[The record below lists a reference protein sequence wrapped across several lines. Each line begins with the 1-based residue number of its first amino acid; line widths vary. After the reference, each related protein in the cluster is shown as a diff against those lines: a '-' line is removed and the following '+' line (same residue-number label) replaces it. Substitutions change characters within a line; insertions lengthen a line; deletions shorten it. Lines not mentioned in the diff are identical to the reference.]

1 MNPRTAATA
10 AALLLAASTLVSCTA
25 AEPEPTAPPAAA
37 DPAEL
42 CAAFADVQTVMFNAL
57 TAQREGRAQE
67 HEFQGWIR
75 LATRVLSRIDAD
87 EATSVGAAIAQ
98 AQGEAPPV
106 PIGRNEEGVDPLSES
121 WGEAA
126 EAVRRACE
134 AEGVEIAIEA
144 FSGG

>member
-1 MNPRTAATA
+1 MNPRTVATA
-10 AALLLAASTLVSCTA
+10 AALLLAASTLASCTA
-25 AEPEPTAPPAAA
+25 PNPEPTAPPAAA
-37 DPAEL
+37 DAADL
-42 CAAFADVQTVMFNAL
+42 CAQFADVQTIMFNAHN
-57 TAQREGRAQE
+57 AQREGRAQE
-67 HEFQGWIR
+67 QEFQGWVR

-87 EATSVGAAIAQ
+87 EATSLGAAIAQ

-106 PIGRNEEGVDPLSES
+106 PIGRNEDGVDPLSES

-126 EAVRRACE
+126 EAVRKACE